1 MYVKS
6 PRIQPFQIAD
16 INPHLPSHSSFPP
29 SIYQHPNIPGDGA
42 VAFQLGCALRTRLL
56 TFDKPVVI
64 DISTISEPGH
74 VLFRA
79 VTGKGTSL
87 DNDYW
92 VSRKR
97 RAVVR
102 WGVSSWY
109 LGNKFGG
116 YEEAFKAKL
125 GLGER
130 ASEVSY
136 EWFFWVEWT
145 SCEVSKKREEVIF
158 F

>member
-1 MYVKS
+1 M
-6 PRIQPFQIAD
+6 
-16 INPHLPSHSSFPP
+16 
-29 SIYQHPNIPGDGA
+29 
-42 VAFQLGCALRTRLL
+42 
-56 TFDKPVVI
+56 
-64 DISTISEPGH
+64 
-74 VLFRA
+74 LFRA

-116 YEEAFKAKL
+116 DEEAFKAKL

-145 SCEVSKKREEVIF
+145 SCEVSKKRGEGIF
-158 F
+158 LEI